1 LDRRTGNRAIC
12 ANQKLDYHPAA
23 SALKSTIDAA
33 GRGPVAT
40 VSVAT
45 KPTTADD
52 IAEYYFANYYDQV
65 SS

>member
-1 LDRRTGNRAIC
+1 
-12 ANQKLDYHPAA
+12 LDYHPAA

-33 GRGPVAT
+33 GRELVGT

-52 IAEYYFANYYDQV
+52 IAEYHIADYYDQV
-65 SS
+65 SSWITARKAQA